1 MFSRLTIFSNMKTV
15 ATAHVV
21 KDLAK
26 LITSCKHAY
35 YKGSNSVTD
44 EDYDKLEAMLHYLC
58 PKHPVL
64 DVVGYPEANYKNPS
78 IQEVITLMEIKN
90 A

>member
-1 MFSRLTIFSNMKTV
+1 MKTV

-35 YKGSNSVTD
+35 YKGSDSVTD
-44 EDYDKLEAMLHYLC
+44 EDYDKLEEMIHYLC
-58 PKHPVL
+58 PNHPIL
-64 DVVGYPEANYKNPS
+64 DVIGYPEDSYKNPS
-78 IQEVITLMEIKN
+78 IQEVIKLMGIKN
-90 A
+90 EN